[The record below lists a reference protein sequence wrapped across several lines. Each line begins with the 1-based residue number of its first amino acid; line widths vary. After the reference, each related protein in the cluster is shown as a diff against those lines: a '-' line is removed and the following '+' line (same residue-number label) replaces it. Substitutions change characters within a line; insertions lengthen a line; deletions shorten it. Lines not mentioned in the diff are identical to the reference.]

1 MCFHCIFLAK
11 PLKKSLINYYS
22 KFHQLPSFIIEK
34 IIKLTGYG
42 IFKPVVKI
50 WSMTEH
56 DLRAILS
63 ANLKRYRNYRKFTQ
77 EEMAEKL
84 EISIPFLS
92 DVENGRKW
100 VSPATLVKLADVL
113 GVEPHDLFKPE
124 QSLSPAMALTLGKW
138 SDEVVQA
145 VTMTVKKIQ
154 DYYIAKAD
162 K

>member
-1 MCFHCIFLAK
+1 
-11 PLKKSLINYYS
+11 
-22 KFHQLPSFIIEK
+22 
-34 IIKLTGYG
+34 
-42 IFKPVVKI
+42 
-50 WSMTEH
+50 MTEH

-113 GVEPHDLFKPE
+113 GVEPHELFKPE
-124 QSLSPAMALTLGKW
+124 QNLSPAMALTLGKW
-138 SDEVVQA
+138 SEEVVQA
-145 VTMTVKKIQ
+145 VTMTVKNIQ
-154 DYYIAKAD
+154 NYYLTKTVE
-162 K
+162 